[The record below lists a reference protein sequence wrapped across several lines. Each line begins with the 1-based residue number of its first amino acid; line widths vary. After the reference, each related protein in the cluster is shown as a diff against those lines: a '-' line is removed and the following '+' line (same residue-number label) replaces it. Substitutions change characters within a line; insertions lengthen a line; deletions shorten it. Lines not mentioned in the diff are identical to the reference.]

1 MGEGL
6 KDIILVIG
14 LGSPIVSDDRVGLEV
29 ARRIEEMRLDGVE
42 TRQEAIGGLDIIPM
56 IMGYRRVIIVDSIK
70 SEARPPGTVM
80 VFDPEDFAPTVTD
93 SSAHDVNL
101 ATAMHLGRRL
111 EPDSMP
117 DQVRFVAV
125 EVEELLTVSE
135 EMTPAVEA
143 AVPDAVA
150 KVLELLD
157 LEVEGAYIE

>member
-6 KDIILVIG
+6 KDTVLVIG

-29 ARRIEEMRLDGVE
+29 VRRIEEMRLDGVE

-56 IMGYRRVIIVDSIK
+56 IMGYRRVIIVDAIK
-70 SEARPPGTVM
+70 SGARPPGTVM
-80 VFDPEDFAPTVTD
+80 VFDPEDFAPTITD

-101 ATAMHLGRRL
+101 ATAMYLGRQL
-111 EPDSMP
+111 EPESMP
-117 DQVRFVAV
+117 EQVRFIAV

-150 KVLELLD
+150 KVLRLLGLD
-157 LEVEGAYIE
+157 VEGGEVE